1 MEALADYQK
10 SELIDGVVYDMSPAN
25 TKHIFIQGNLFNII
39 RNFLRGKRCKVMFE
53 AEVRFDERNKFIPD
67 MRPTTTFPRR
77 SGRNSARKTEPR
89 SVCR

>member
-53 AEVRFDERNKFIPD
+53 AEVRFDEKNKFIPD
-67 MRPTTTFPRR
+67 L
-77 SGRNSARKTEPR
+77 AI
-89 SVCR
+89 VCKPEQIKSSYNW